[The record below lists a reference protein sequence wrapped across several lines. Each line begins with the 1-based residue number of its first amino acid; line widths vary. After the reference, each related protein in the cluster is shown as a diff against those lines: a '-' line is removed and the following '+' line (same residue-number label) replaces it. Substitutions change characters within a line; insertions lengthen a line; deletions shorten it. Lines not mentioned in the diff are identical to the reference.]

1 MPYIMTYCWY
11 PFTVNPK
18 VAQRYLENLQKYPI
32 PAFIK
37 RLVPAANSATK
48 DGLEILNID
57 EVKPKDLGEA
67 FEYINV
73 FMSHLEDI
81 EGLSWN
87 LRVFSTVTEGLKRL
101 GMG

>member
-1 MPYIMTYCWY
+1 MTYCWY
-11 PFTVNPK
+11 PFPVNPK

-32 PAFIK
+32 PSFMK
-37 RLVPAANSATK
+37 RLVPAANNATK
-48 DGLEILNID
+48 DGIEILNID

-81 EGLSWN
+81 EGLNWS
-87 LRVFSTVTEGLKRL
+87 LRVFSTVAEGLKRI

>member
-1 MPYIMTYCWY
+1 M
-11 PFTVNPK
+11 
-18 VAQRYLENLQKYPI
+18 
-32 PAFIK
+32 K

-48 DGLEILNID
+48 DGIEILNVD

-81 EGLSWN
+81 EGLNWS
-87 LRVFSTVTEGLKRL
+87 LRVFSTVAEGLKRI